1 MRSGEVARILADLE
15 ASENCIAAA
24 LLHTALESSMLTEQ
38 KLQEAMCPEVCN
50 IVCNV
55 AKMSDICKAS
65 WQLYH
70 PFPTHLLLR
79 AETDV
84 ILSVSSFP
92 SVCWNSSVLDLQIIE
107 DIHQQD
113 LHLHLQ

>member
-38 KLQEAMCPEVCN
+38 KLREAMCPEVCN

-65 WQLYH
+65 QQLDCVLS
-70 PFPTHLLLR
+70 PTCCSEAH
-79 AETDV
+79 
-84 ILSVSSFP
+84 
-92 SVCWNSSVLDLQIIE
+92 
-107 DIHQQD
+107 
-113 LHLHLQ
+113 